1 MGKRT
6 SSKRTQKPL
15 PPPRPTGE
23 DATPQR
29 LVQDPHDLEKGII
42 DRAGERAPL
51 VRRFRASHLDRLHK
65 AGAIDHAQWF
75 AGNWYREQYN
85 RGAFGVRVVAAYG
98 ERTGAAEHPG
108 AFGYGLPRQEAQVRA
123 RDMWRKAREQWAK
136 SEQGF
141 MDRLLIRDD
150 LPRYTGRAFMRSMAQ
165 IRRNLDKLAEYLR
178 VC

>member
-6 SSKRTQKPL
+6 SSKRAQKPL

-23 DATPQR
+23 DAKPERMQH
-29 LVQDPHDLEKGII
+29 DPSDLEKGII
-42 DRAGERAPL
+42 EKAGERAPL

-123 RDMWRKAREQWAK
+123 RDMWRKAREQWEK

-150 LPRYTGRAFMRSMAQ
+150 LPRYTGRAFMHSMAQ
-165 IRRNLDKLAEYLR
+165 IRRNLDKLARYLR